1 MSNFPISPWSG
12 DLQKWYCPIGIFL
25 QCQLKCRSVIVQLSH
40 SPLLE
45 ESHPQCSAG
54 HLTCSHRALS
64 KEAAFCFPS
73 LCTLTHTGLRIILL
87 YCYFKFTAHCTQEM
101 PAKFVTLHV
110 FKSQHQATTAQSVE
124 STLAGVR
131 IFRFFILNHSHLATD
146 ISNLESSTLGNKIWG
161 TRHPR
166 KQKCITWNYPHQSIY
181 IYKYIYIYI

>member
-1 MSNFPISPWSG
+1 MSNFPISPQSG
-12 DLQKWYCPIGIFL
+12 DMQKWYCPIGIFL
-25 QCQLKCRSVIVQLSH
+25 QCQLKCRSVNVQLSH

-45 ESHPQCSAG
+45 GSHPQCSAG
-54 HLTCSHRALS
+54 HLTCFHRALS

-131 IFRFFILNHSHLATD
+131 FFQIFYLEPFSLGHRYFKSGIIHTWKQNLGNQTPQETEMY
-146 ISNLESSTLGNKIWG
+146 NLELPTLVPI
-161 TRHPR
+161 
-166 KQKCITWNYPHQSIY
+166 
-181 IYKYIYIYI
+181 YIYIYIYS